1 MNHIATIDIGNTR
14 TKVVIF
20 NEEGG
25 VVSSFIDPHLAS
37 VLKEF
42 EPIKCV
48 YSSVRK
54 MDEVVTEKNIFQLL
68 QQWGAIAFG
77 PQLCGILDIGIQE
90 VETLGR
96 DRLAG
101 IMGARYLFGDKQCL
115 VIDAGTCITYDYLT
129 EGNFYGGGSIS
140 MGLEMRYQALNHFT
154 QKLPKL
160 GALDMDANAMIG
172 KDIGDRTSMAI
183 HSGVLGG
190 LFDELNA
197 RTDRFISNFANSA
210 IILTGGDANFL
221 VKHIKN
227 EIFVEPLLVHYGL
240 YYALHSV

>member
-1 MNHIATIDIGNTR
+1 MKYTATIDIGNTR
-14 TKVVIF
+14 TKLVVF
-20 NEEGG
+20 NEVGE
-25 VVSSFIDPHLAS
+25 VVSTWVDPDLEAI
-37 VLKEF
+37 F
-42 EPIKCV
+42 EDIKPSKCI
-48 YSSVRK
+48 YSSVRR
-54 MDEVVTEKNIFQLL
+54 MDAGGLDMEILDFLL
-68 QQWGAIAFG
+68 LHEAIEFG
-77 PQLCGILDIGIQE
+77 PHLCSTLQIGIEE

-101 IMGARYLFGDKQCL
+101 IMGARFLYARNQCL

-129 EGNFYGGGSIS
+129 EGNFYGGGAIS
-140 MGLEMRYQALNHFT
+140 MGLEMRYRALNHFT

-160 GALDMDANAMIG
+160 RFDDLDSKGMIG
-172 KDIGDRTSMAI
+172 NDIGDKTNRAI

-197 RTDRFISNFANSA
+197 RTDRFRSNFADSA
-210 IILTGGDANFL
+210 IILTGGDADFL